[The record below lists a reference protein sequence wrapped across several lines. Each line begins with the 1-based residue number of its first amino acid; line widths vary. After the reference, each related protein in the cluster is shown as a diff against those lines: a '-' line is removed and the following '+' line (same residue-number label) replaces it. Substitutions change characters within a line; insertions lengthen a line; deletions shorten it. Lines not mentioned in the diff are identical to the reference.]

1 MHNHTYLIKRNST
14 YYIRMRIP
22 SSLQYLIAQK
32 QFCYSLKTN
41 NFYEALDNLHL
52 ERYKMELKMR
62 ILRAINMD
70 IQDGKLV
77 LDEIDI
83 NKMVKHRL
91 ELLDD
96 VLNNHFEDIM
106 SGVFNKESLSL
117 FPQTT
122 FSEKQA
128 ESPSYSKKDYEL
140 DCVEIYIKEYLQN
153 LKTDKKTHFSTY
165 KLLERLEKDDI
176 ELISRSET
184 PQWQK
189 DTMSAMRGLEKYTM
203 DKLTAVKND
212 IPFNKNIPP
221 RIYSCLQAINAEN
234 SKNMN
239 DGIQSK
245 TKWEKVFKEFAE
257 YKIDA
262 KGTTANTVEAN
273 KVCIETAFEILGKQ
287 YVESITYKDCY
298 KVCNNIGKVPLKW
311 KEKYKGV
318 KLATLIKQEHDKCL
332 SKTSIKKYLR
342 TFKEFMLFCKKRRY
356 TFESFSEDIEVPK
369 KKEVIEITGFTE
381 AELKKIFNAKTY
393 PRKISIDYGF
403 RYWIPLIALYS
414 GMRLNEICQLYVD
427 DCDEIDDVHFFNLTD
442 ERKDQHLKN
451 KQSKRCV
458 PIHPKLIEFGLLD
471 YIKKVRKE
479 KRDRLFYQ
487 FKYSEKNHYA
497 NMMSGWFA
505 RYLKSIG
512 IDDRS
517 KVFHSFR
524 HTVKPYLR
532 DAKISQEYQNAI
544 CGWGTSDIGEKVYGG
559 QVPIKILYD
568 EISKLEYPFL
578 EKNLKTIRNK
588 NKGRL

>member
-1 MHNHTYLIKRNST
+1 
-14 YYIRMRIP
+14 MRIP

-41 NFYEALDNLHL
+41 NFYEALDNLHF

-239 DGIQSK
+239 EGI
-245 TKWEKVFKEFAE
+245 
-257 YKIDA
+257 
-262 KGTTANTVEAN
+262 
-273 KVCIETAFEILGKQ
+273 
-287 YVESITYKDCY
+287 
-298 KVCNNIGKVPLKW
+298 
-311 KEKYKGV
+311 
-318 KLATLIKQEHDKCL
+318 
-332 SKTSIKKYLR
+332 
-342 TFKEFMLFCKKRRY
+342 
-356 TFESFSEDIEVPK
+356 
-369 KKEVIEITGFTE
+369 FT
-381 AELKKIFNAKTY
+381 
-393 PRKISIDYGF
+393 
-403 RYWIPLIALYS
+403 
-414 GMRLNEICQLYVD
+414 
-427 DCDEIDDVHFFNLTD
+427 
-442 ERKDQHLKN
+442 
-451 KQSKRCV
+451 
-458 PIHPKLIEFGLLD
+458 
-471 YIKKVRKE
+471 
-479 KRDRLFYQ
+479 
-487 FKYSEKNHYA
+487 
-497 NMMSGWFA
+497 
-505 RYLKSIG
+505 
-512 IDDRS
+512 
-517 KVFHSFR
+517 
-524 HTVKPYLR
+524 
-532 DAKISQEYQNAI
+532 
-544 CGWGTSDIGEKVYGG
+544 
-559 QVPIKILYD
+559 
-568 EISKLEYPFL
+568 
-578 EKNLKTIRNK
+578 
-588 NKGRL
+588 